1 MADQTQPALA
11 PGQVWRSP
19 SGDRTRT
26 VVDVYDPDP
35 DGGSAYVV
43 FRNNGSPTP
52 RHWGYGVFVEHCDG
66 WTLDAPAE
74 TKEI

>member
-1 MADQTQPALA
+1 MAEQTQPALA

-19 SGDRTRT
+19 CGNRTRT
-26 VVDVYDPDP
+26 VVEVSDVI
-35 DGGSAYVV
+35 V
-43 FRNNGSPTP
+43 FTANR
-52 RHWGYGVFVEHCDG
+52 RALRRYWCRDMFAAACDG